1 MGEGGQEADLGKR
14 SEGSKV
20 GQTPN
25 LETKPQPQLL
35 VALEA
40 TYFPITGHACTSDDA
55 AITYPS
61 S

>member
-25 LETKPQPQLL
+25 LETKAQPQPL
-35 VALEA
+35 VALRG
-40 TYFPITGHACTSDDA
+40 YINPITGHAYASDDA